1 MRTSDSDAISKFKE
15 SGVSLTAHDLSITGR
30 HLHYLSVGVDTLP
43 TILFIHGSPGS
54 WDAFEAYLLD
64 SALRRRF
71 RMISID
77 RPGFGYSD
85 YGTGLHL
92 SLQCDLIASFIDSIS
107 TGHPLYLVGHSLGGS
122 IVPVLA
128 AMRPGAV
135 SAIVVL
141 AGAVDPAM
149 EPREKWRK
157 AFIHAPLRYL
167 LPGAFK
173 PSNDELWY
181 FKEDVFSIKQ
191 KLPEIKCPV
200 YIVHAVNDELVDV
213 GNVAFMKKNMT
224 AALVRDTIF
233 PAGNHFIPWN
243 HKAYIIKALL
253 ELK

>member
-1 MRTSDSDAISKFKE
+1 MRSKILILSVFVLLCMALQCCFTMRTSDSDAISKFRE
-15 SGVSLTAHDLSITGR
+15 SGVSLAAHDLSISGR
-30 HLHYLSVGVDTLP
+30 NLHYMSVGADTLP

-64 SALRRRF
+64 SSLRRRF

-77 RPGFGYSD
+77 RPGFGHSD

-92 SLQCDLIASFIDSIS
+92 GQQCDLIASFIDSIY
-107 TGHPLYLVGHSLGGS
+107 TGRPLYLVGHSLGGS

-128 AMRPGAV
+128 AMRPSEV

-149 EPREKWRK
+149 EPREKWRR

-181 FKEDVFSIKQ
+181 FKEDVFGIKP

-213 GNVAFMKKNMT
+213 GNVAFMK
-224 AALVRDTIF
+224 
-233 PAGNHFIPWN
+233 
-243 HKAYIIKALL
+243 
-253 ELK
+253 